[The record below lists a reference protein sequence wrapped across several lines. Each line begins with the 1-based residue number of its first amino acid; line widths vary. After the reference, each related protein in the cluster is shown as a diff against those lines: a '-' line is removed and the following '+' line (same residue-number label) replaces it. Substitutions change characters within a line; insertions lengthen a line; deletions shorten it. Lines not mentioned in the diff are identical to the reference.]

1 MSDLGKI
8 ERDIGRLEAKVDILL
23 ARSESRDE
31 RIARL
36 EHAQTHQKA
45 VIGVVGTVAGGLSG
59 FLLKF
64 LGLT

>member
-36 EHAQTHQKA
+36 EHAQTAQKT
-45 VIGVVGTVAGGLSG
+45 VIGIIGTAAGAVSG
-59 FLLKF
+59 IALKI